1 VPNPKNRDSN
11 TDTTCGMSTGKP
23 KKPLLHRLIGWPS
36 LVIGAAALALSAFL
50 QDWMLALIGGSV
62 VVLSIAEL
70 IATAS
75 GRR

>member
-1 VPNPKNRDSN
+1 
-11 TDTTCGMSTGKP
+11 MSTGKP

-36 LVIGAAALALSAFL
+36 LVIGAAALALSTFL

>member
-1 VPNPKNRDSN
+1 
-11 TDTTCGMSTGKP
+11 MSTGKP

-36 LVIGAAALALSAFL
+36 LVIGAAALALSTVL